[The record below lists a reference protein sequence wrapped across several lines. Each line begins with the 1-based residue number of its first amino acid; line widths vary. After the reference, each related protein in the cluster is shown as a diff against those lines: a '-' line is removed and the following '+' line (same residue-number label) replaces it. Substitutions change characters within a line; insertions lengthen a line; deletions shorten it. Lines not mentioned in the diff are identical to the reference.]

1 MLERDWPG
9 LDLDLAP
16 VAARVELA
24 DVGQAQ
30 SAALRPLDAQPLVAH
45 DVDLA
50 GEDDPV
56 RGRVVP
62 RYDVVACNYSIGCE
76 FYTATSG
83 WRGYFVDKT
92 KLQGRVT
99 E

>member
-1 MLERDWPG
+1 MTLTEDVEGVLERDWPG

-24 DVGQAQ
+24 DVDEAQ

-62 RYDVVACNYSIGCE
+62 RYDVVACKHRLE
-76 FYTATSG
+76 
-83 WRGYFVDKT
+83 KT
-92 KLQGRVT
+92 
-99 E
+99 